1 MKNIV
6 NVRIFNRPFSLS
18 TDETEHYMK
27 KIAAVVD
34 ERVRSYVSANLN
46 TNVIDAAI
54 LAALECVDERQKAL
68 ATIDNLRSQI
78 KDYVDDA
85 GDARLKCDEAL
96 KELRELR
103 KKCAEL
109 EKEVEIR
116 RMFNKKLE
124 AEAAV
129 KEAEEKAKKEA
140 EIKAEAEKKAQAA
153 INAAKLEADA
163 KAQAAIELAKA
174 QAKAKAEADAQALAK
189 AQAKAKADAEALA
202 LAKAQAKAKADAE
215 AAAKAAIAARA
226 AQRMA
231 AQQANEPQQM
241 EITSSSTYTIPD
253 VIKPDGL
260 K

>member
-6 NVRIFNRPFSLS
+6 NVKIFNRPYSLS

-27 KIAAVVD
+27 KISAVVD
-34 ERVRSYVSANLN
+34 EKIKSYVSGNLN

-85 GDARLKCDEAL
+85 GDARLKCDEAQ

-103 KKCAEL
+103 AKCAEL

-129 KEAEEKAKKEA
+129 KAAEEQAKKEA
-140 EIKAEAEKKAQAA
+140 AIKAEAEKKAQEA
-153 INAAKLEADA
+153 IKAAKLEADA
-163 KAQAAIELAKA
+163 KAAAAIE
-174 QAKAKAEADAQALAK
+174 QAK
-189 AQAKAKADAEALA
+189 AQAKAKADAEAALA
-202 LAKAQAKAKADAE
+202 LAQAKAKAKADAE

-231 AQQANEPQQM
+231 SQNPQQM
-241 EITSSSTYTIPD
+241 EITSTSTYSIPD
-253 VIKPDGL
+253 AVNPNGL

>member
-6 NVRIFNRPFSLS
+6 NLKIFNRPFSLS

-27 KIAAVVD
+27 KIASIVD
-34 ERVRSYVSANLN
+34 EKIKGYVSANLN

-68 ATIDNLRSQI
+68 STIDNLRAQI

-85 GDARLKCDEAL
+85 GDARLKCDAAQ
-96 KELRELR
+96 KELREL
-103 KKCAEL
+103 KAKCAEL

-129 KEAEEKAKKEA
+129 KAAEEQAKREA

-174 QAKAKAEADAQALAK
+174 QAKAKADAEAQAL
-189 AQAKAKADAEALA
+189 AQAKAKAEAEAL
-202 LAKAQAKAKADAE
+202 AQAKAKAKAE
-215 AAAKAAIAARA
+215 AEAQAKAAIAARA
-226 AQRMA
+226 AQKMA
-231 AQQANEPQQM
+231 AQKTDSQQM
-241 EITSSSTYTIPD
+241 EITSTSTYSIPD
-253 VIKPDGL
+253 VITPGGL